1 MWKEIMVVNRLPFIL
16 RQKGLSIRE
25 LSRLTGIT
33 YTTIRA
39 VYHGDR
45 RSVQIEVM
53 DSLCRVMD
61 LQPGDIYKYYPDE
74 SAAQSAEDEIL
85 AHLEHFENQQETGST
100 NGSTSR
106 PRDDS
111 RNQSWHVW

>member
-1 MWKEIMVVNRLPFIL
+1 MVVNRLPFIL

-45 RSVQIEVM
+45 RSVQIEVL
-53 DSLCRVMD
+53 DSLCRVLD
-61 LQPGDIYKYYPDE
+61 LQPGDIYKYYPNE
-74 SAAQSAEDEIL
+74 SAAQLGEDEAL
-85 AHLEHFENQQETGST
+85 ANLDRFEDQKEIGSKKSST
-100 NGSTSR
+100 NHPGDHR
-106 PRDDS
+106 KE
-111 RNQSWHVW
+111 QSWHVW